1 MNLITQRYFLL
12 RTAIKGGGM
21 TDILL
26 GITTL
31 AVVALTI
38 IVVRVLLELRAGMAV
53 MRESAKK
60 TEDSLLPVLEELQ
73 LTMKSIRKVTDNIGA
88 VTEDVQVF
96 SGSVRQIGNSMRQ
109 VSQLVED
116 VSISS
121 AVSIEGLKAGIK
133 AACTVLLKNLFKTKN
148 TY

>member
-1 MNLITQRYFLL
+1 
-12 RTAIKGGGM
+12 M
-21 TDILL
+21 TDIFL

-31 AVVALTI
+31 AVVVLTI
-38 IVVRVLLELRAGMAV
+38 IVVRVMLELRSGMAA

-60 TEDSLLPVLEELQ
+60 TEDSLLPALEELQ
-73 LTMKSIRKVTDNIGA
+73 LTMKSIRKVTDNIGV

-96 SGSVRQIGNSMRQ
+96 SGSVRQIGDNIRQ

-121 AVSIEGLKAGIK
+121 AVSIIGLKAGVK
-133 AACTVLLKNLFKTKN
+133 AASAVLLKNIFRTKN